1 MNETLEFSYENDPST
16 SRFCTRAERVP
27 DGWIMEFCF
36 GEMYALVKN
45 ECEYF
50 TEMWVRLSPE
60 SNLLASGY
68 ITPAHVCDVLN
79 FLPAQVEVPC
89 LVDPLV
95 VEAEV
100 NYE

>member
-1 MNETLEFSYENDPST
+1 MEFRYEKDPAT
-16 SRFCTRAERVP
+16 SCFCTRAERVP
-27 DGWIMEFCF
+27 NGWIMEFHF

-50 TEMWVRLSPE
+50 TEMWVRLTPE

-68 ITPAHVCDVLN
+68 ITPAHVIDVLN
-79 FLPAQVEVPC
+79 FLAAQVEVPY

-100 NYE
+100 M